1 MRVYIQKEE
10 PVLKV
15 IGGQALTPAQMDH
28 MRKRGQS
35 ITSFQVDETLFND
48 GTTNPKFEIPITD
61 QRGVDVVDVWNAQ
74 KDAKANVKKFNK
86 QSDKHKI
93 VA

>member
-15 IGGQALTPAQMDH
+15 IGGQALTPAQMDY
-28 MRKRGQS
+28 MRKKGQS
-35 ITSFQVDETLFND
+35 ITSINVDESLFND
-48 GTTNPKFEIPITD
+48 GTTNPKFDIPITE
-61 QRGVDVVDVWNAQ
+61 QRGVDVVEVWNAQ

-86 QSDKHKI
+86 QSENYKI
-93 VA
+93 TA